1 MTIDQ
6 DFGAL
11 VFGYGAPHA
20 GVIRL
25 PDVPAGARI
34 ALMGS
39 LLRHHGEDELMGAV
53 VTVRGN
59 RVRISRPATS

>member
-6 DFGAL
+6 DFGTL
-11 VFGYGAPHA
+11 VFGHGAPHA
-20 GVIRL
+20 GMIRL
-25 PDVPAGARI
+25 PDVPASARI

-39 LLRHHGEDELMGAV
+39 LLRQHGEDELVGAV
-53 VTVRGN
+53 VTARGS